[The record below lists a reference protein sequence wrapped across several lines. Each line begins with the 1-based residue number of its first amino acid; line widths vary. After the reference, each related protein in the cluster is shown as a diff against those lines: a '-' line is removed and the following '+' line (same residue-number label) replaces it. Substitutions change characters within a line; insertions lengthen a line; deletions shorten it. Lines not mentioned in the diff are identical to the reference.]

1 MEIVKGKSD
10 CKQYM
15 SLSHLE
21 KTIYLNRKNSERI
34 YTQTLNSN
42 FSSNWKHRQLF
53 IPFLINLL

>member
-10 CKQYM
+10 YKQYM

-42 FSSNWKHRQLF
+42 FSSNWKHR
-53 IPFLINLL
+53 